1 MRNEGFIGNSW
12 KKSNKGK
19 EQYQSWHIWLL
30 LPKRLHPIV
39 TTNNLFNENKNQS
52 SEASKKKTHLGWK
65 KENSRFASMRDQECR
80 TFFEVH
86 LGLFGKISKF
96 RKSVQIKLVQRDNRI
111 CWKFLEIHFAVSATW
126 FVASGLNLSIPASE
140 KRQIYIQSHHGRH
153 HFPTKNANFSTIF
166 IKIVIFIFHTCEI
179 FLTAGANLKCS
190 PGSASDLF
198 HTGRVAQYCTEALCA
213 FQKYSRK
220 IFSSA
225 PIFCFTLQTW
235 NSDIFLIS
243 TSRNCFQ
250 FRQNFRLDKAFK
262 TFFTEML
269 GQIFI

>member
-1 MRNEGFIGNSW
+1 MRGESWYDEHSPYDLRNEGFIGNSW

-52 SEASKKKTHLGWK
+52 SEASKKKTHLGSK

-80 TFFEVH
+80 TFFKVH
-86 LGLFGKISKF
+86 LELFGKISKF

-153 HFPTKNANFSTIF
+153 HFPTKILIF
-166 IKIVIFIFHTCEI
+166 PPSLSK
-179 FLTAGANLKCS
+179 
-190 PGSASDLF
+190 
-198 HTGRVAQYCTEALCA
+198 
-213 FQKYSRK
+213 
-220 IFSSA
+220 
-225 PIFCFTLQTW
+225 
-235 NSDIFLIS
+235 
-243 TSRNCFQ
+243 
-250 FRQNFRLDKAFK
+250 
-262 TFFTEML
+262 
-269 GQIFI
+269 

>member
-1 MRNEGFIGNSW
+1 MLQATLEGALHKCRPCSDLDKKSLDIQLWMKNLMLNSTFLKLWKMRGESWYDEHSPYDLRNEGLIGNSW

-52 SEASKKKTHLGWK
+52 SEASKKKTHLGSK

-80 TFFEVH
+80 TFFKVH
-86 LGLFGKISKF
+86 LELFGKISKF

-140 KRQIYIQSHHGRH
+140 KRQIYIQSHHGHH
-153 HFPTKNANFSTIF
+153 HFPTK
-166 IKIVIFIFHTCEI
+166 
-179 FLTAGANLKCS
+179 
-190 PGSASDLF
+190 
-198 HTGRVAQYCTEALCA
+198 TEL
-213 FQKYSRK
+213 QKA
-220 IFSSA
+220 I
-225 PIFCFTLQTW
+225 
-235 NSDIFLIS
+235 
-243 TSRNCFQ
+243 
-250 FRQNFRLDKAFK
+250 
-262 TFFTEML
+262 
-269 GQIFI
+269 